1 MDRWSDALVTSSIMD
16 FFGGI
21 RLFSELAPDELNDL
35 LRAMRPAELAAG
47 HTVFHQGDS
56 ADSAYVVQEGHLE
69 VFLIDDGKELF
80 VATLGPG
87 DIFGELALLG
97 SDIRSATIRAKT
109 ACALFRIDQTEFDFL
124 RRNLRPA
131 AFKLIRTIAMTL
143 CVRVRQTN
151 QQITHFVGESDRA
164 AQTEREKPSV
174 EAEKIEP
181 GHTGPRL
188 FSRLSFWKNR

>member
-1 MDRWSDALVTSSIMD
+1 MD

-21 RLFSELAPDELNDL
+21 RLFSELGPDELNDL
-35 LRAMRPAELAAG
+35 LRAMRPAEFASG
-47 HTVFHQGDS
+47 HTVFHQGDE
-56 ADSAYVVQEGHLE
+56 ADSAYVVQEGQLE
-69 VFLIDDGKELF
+69 VLLIDDAKELF

-97 SDIRSATIRAKT
+97 SDIRSATIRAKNQCT
-109 ACALFRIDQTEFDFL
+109 LFRIDQTEFDFL

-151 QQITHFVGESDRA
+151 QQITHFVAESERPP
-164 AQTEREKPSV
+164 ERERTPGTQRPD
-174 EAEKIEP
+174 EEP
-181 GHTGPRL
+181 ETVGRGQTGPRL
-188 FSRLSFWKNR
+188 LSRLSFWKNR

>member
-1 MDRWSDALVTSSIMD
+1 VTSSIMD

-35 LRAMRPAELAAG
+35 LRAMRPAEIEAG
-47 HTVFHQGDS
+47 HTVFHQGDP

-69 VFLIDDGKELF
+69 VLLIDDGKELF

-97 SDIRSATIRAKT
+97 SDIRSATIRAKSQ
-109 ACALFRIDQTEFDFL
+109 CALFRIDQSEFDFL

-151 QQITHFVGESDRA
+151 QQITHFVAESERTET
-164 AQTEREKPSV
+164 TERIEKPLV
-174 EAEKIEP
+174 EAEKIE
-181 GHTGPRL
+181 TGTTGRF